1 MSHSRSSYTK
11 NEQILDPN
19 SDWNRA
25 DNDEPIFVVRANNW
39 RAVVFLAAL
48 IKGDDATW
56 LCLNNA
62 EAMKRWHLDG
72 DDDIPF

>member
-1 MSHSRSSYTK
+1 MSDNRKSFTK

-19 SDWNRA
+19 SDWNKA
-25 DNDEPIFVVRANNW
+25 EGDEPIFVVRANNW
-39 RAVVFLAAL
+39 RAVIFLAAL
-48 IKGDDATW
+48 IKVDQGTW

-62 EAMKRWHLDG
+62 EAMKRWHCDD